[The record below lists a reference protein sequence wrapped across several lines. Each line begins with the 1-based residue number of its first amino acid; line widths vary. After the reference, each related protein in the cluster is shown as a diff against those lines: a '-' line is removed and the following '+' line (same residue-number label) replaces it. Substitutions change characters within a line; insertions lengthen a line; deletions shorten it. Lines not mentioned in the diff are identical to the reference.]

1 MTIQV
6 QHTLRRLI
14 AIHGCSAMLVRHMG
28 EGIGLYSI
36 GGVYYY
42 RIRGMV
48 RYCERKPLWRKHLR
62 LLGPAPLDV
71 SAITPSA
78 YAH

>member
-28 EGIGLYSI
+28 EGISLYSI

-42 RIRGMV
+42 RIRGDGTI
-48 RYCERKPLWRKHLR
+48 L
-62 LLGPAPLDV
+62 
-71 SAITPSA
+71 
-78 YAH
+78 

>member
-14 AIHGCSAMLVRHMG
+14 TIHGYSAMLVRDMG

-36 GGVYYY
+36 GGMYYY
-42 RIRGMV
+42 RIRGDGTI
-48 RYCERKPLWRKHLR
+48 L
-62 LLGPAPLDV
+62 
-71 SAITPSA
+71 
-78 YAH
+78 

>member
-1 MTIQV
+1 MRSLRTLFTKSEMLLRIISTSKGYAMTIQV

-28 EGIGLYSI
+28 EGISLYSI

-42 RIRGMV
+42 RIRGDGTI
-48 RYCERKPLWRKHLR
+48 L
-62 LLGPAPLDV
+62 
-71 SAITPSA
+71 
-78 YAH
+78 